1 MKMKNDNMKKEIKI
15 SEVKSNP
22 NNPRVIKG
30 DKFDKLKNS
39 IKTLP
44 GYMELRPI
52 ILDKDMMVL
61 GGNMRLKASI
71 ALGKKE
77 IWSDVF
83 TEEMSVK
90 MNLQAIKDGREEKTY
105 LEYCKEIII
114 KDNTTSGEWEWDV
127 LANEWNTAE
136 LDVWGLDVWQNEDDI
151 KEEPKDFSD
160 DLKETFEVI
169 VSCGNEEEQEETFN
183 YLTKKNYICRVLT
196 L

>member
-114 KDNTTSGEWEWDV
+114 KDNTTSGEWEWDI

>member
-1 MKMKNDNMKKEIKI
+1 MKNDNMKKEIKI

-114 KDNTTSGEWEWDV
+114 KDNTTSGEWEWDI

>member
-1 MKMKNDNMKKEIKI
+1 MKNDNMKKEIKI